1 MVVGIYAALAA
12 LMTVLWFLMT
22 GWRGAGAYLV
32 WGALL
37 LCRLFLG
44 GYYSQGLVKPFNG
57 RAPQERVM
65 PTSLLLLKLR
75 VYPQAGTGD
84 EVSFRNDERELA
96 QRDRAHYMAYQAV
109 GLAGLA
115 PWMLSSLRMTKPGLT
130 AWIPM
135 GTDQLYFGLTTVVL
149 LLFLTLPQ
157 AILLW
162 TEPDMEAEGDGD

>member
-1 MVVGIYAALAA
+1 MA
-12 LMTVLWFLMT
+12 
-22 GWRGAGAYLV
+22 
-32 WGALL
+32 
-37 LCRLFLG
+37 
-44 GYYSQGLVKPFNG
+44 
-57 RAPQERVM
+57 
-65 PTSLLLLKLR
+65 
-75 VYPQAGTGD
+75 GD

-135 GTDQLYFGLTTVVL
+135 GADQLYFGLTTVVL

-162 TEPDMEAEGDGD
+162 TEPDMEARGRWGLRQRGLRKRFSSPRSQGRDLGHPPIRCRRQIIQSVPSSRACRDAHRRARAIRPIAPSHLFSPRHQA